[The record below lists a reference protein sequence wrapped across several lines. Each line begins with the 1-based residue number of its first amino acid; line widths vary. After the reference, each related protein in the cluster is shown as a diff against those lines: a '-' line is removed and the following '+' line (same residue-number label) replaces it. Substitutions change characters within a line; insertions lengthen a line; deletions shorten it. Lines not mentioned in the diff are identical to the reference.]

1 MLVNLKIKNIAL
13 ISEANVDFKKGFTVI
28 TGETGA
34 GKSLLI
40 DSLNFVLGQRADKTL
55 IKHGQ
60 PYARV
65 DAVFEVDVFHEK
77 IQEFFHI
84 LGIEAEDTVRISRS
98 MSLEGKNECRIN
110 GEQVTVGMLK
120 TLTSELVDIYGQHDN
135 QYLLDTKNHL
145 FLLDQFD
152 EEQLQ
157 TAKQQ
162 LRDQLAQLKDIQEQI
177 KTLGG
182 LDEDREK
189 NLELLAF
196 NIEEI
201 ESANLVIGQEEEL
214 ENERNKMRNSEKMY
228 EALRNVYEQLNQ
240 GNSLENV
247 IKSMVYQVQ
256 SVEQYDTTLQQ
267 MKETLENI
275 RYEFMDWQE
284 EFLDY
289 YQKLDYS
296 EDTLNDIEER
306 LEVIKDLKRKY
317 GLSVEGILEYLQTL
331 RQKREMLLHS
341 EEKLQECLVHKKQ
354 ILQNIY
360 QSCCQ
365 LTKVRQLIAQVVEQA
380 IMMELKDLGMYN
392 AQFKVNFD
400 NQYTIDTIEKEV
412 TSTGA
417 DHIEFLF
424 SANLGEPLK
433 PLSKI
438 ISGGEMSRFMLA
450 IKCVLNAQDYMKTL
464 IFDEI
469 DAGIGGKVGGMVGEK
484 LYKLSLKNQVLCITH
499 LSSIACF
506 ADKHMKIEKSSDD
519 HNTYTN
525 LIVLNEEEKIKEIM
539 RMNGSFD
546 QSNYGY
552 LHAVEMVKDANKIK
566 ENLKFT
572 K

>member
-1 MLVNLKIKNIAL
+1 
-13 ISEANVDFKKGFTVI
+13 
-28 TGETGA
+28 
-34 GKSLLI
+34 
-40 DSLNFVLGQRADKTL
+40 
-55 IKHGQ
+55 
-60 PYARV
+60 
-65 DAVFEVDVFHEK
+65 
-77 IQEFFHI
+77 
-84 LGIEAEDTVRISRS
+84 
-98 MSLEGKNECRIN
+98 
-110 GEQVTVGMLK
+110 
-120 TLTSELVDIYGQHDN
+120 
-135 QYLLDTKNHL
+135 
-145 FLLDQFD
+145 
-152 EEQLQ
+152 
-157 TAKQQ
+157 
-162 LRDQLAQLKDIQEQI
+162 
-177 KTLGG
+177 
-182 LDEDREK
+182 
-189 NLELLAF
+189 
-196 NIEEI
+196 
-201 ESANLVIGQEEEL
+201 
-214 ENERNKMRNSEKMY
+214 
-228 EALRNVYEQLNQ
+228 
-240 GNSLENV
+240 
-247 IKSMVYQVQ
+247 MVYQVQ

-296 EDTLNDIEER
+296 EDALNDIEER

-341 EEKLQECLVHKKQ
+341 EEKLQECLVRKKQ